1 MPYSTTNEEYLLY
14 YPQLDTD
21 QKALKNTITLYW
33 DARVI
38 MR

>member
-1 MPYSTTNEEYLLY
+1 MPYSTMDEEYLLY
-14 YPQLDTD
+14 CPQLDTD
-21 QKALKNTITLYW
+21 QKALKNIITLYW